1 MSLLLVLA
9 AAATS
14 TSISAQEKR
23 FAECVA
29 LVDQDPVKA
38 AAFADN
44 WRITDHGGVPAR
56 QCQGLAYAAQGRWI
70 PAATAFEQAAR
81 QAETERDARATTLWV
96 QAGNAALAG
105 SDPLRAKAGFDA
117 ALTSGRLKG
126 AEAGEVHLDRAR
138 ALVALRQM
146 PLARSDL
153 DAALKLVPA
162 DPLAWLL
169 SATLARNMG
178 DLKRAETDI
187 AEAASRSPDDA
198 NVALEAGNIAAS
210 SGAEQAAKTAW
221 SAAVK
226 LAPESPAGKAAA
238 KALAQFSP
246 PKSAPA
252 LQ

>member
-1 MSLLLVLA
+1 MSLLLIFAA

-14 TSISAQEKR
+14 VSAQETR
-23 FAECVA
+23 FAECVK
-29 LVDQDPVKA
+29 LVDQDPEKA

-56 QCQGLAYAAQGRWI
+56 QCQGLAYAAQARWI
-70 PAATAFEQAAR
+70 PASTAFEQAAR
-81 QAETERDARATTLWV
+81 QAESERDARATTLWV

-105 SDPLRAKAGFDA
+105 NDPLRAKGGFDA

-169 SATLARNMG
+169 SATLARHMG
-178 DLKRAETDI
+178 DLKRAEIDI

-210 SGAEQAAKTAW
+210 TGSSDAARTAW
-221 SAAVK
+221 GAAVK
-226 LAPESPAGKAAA
+226 LAPTSPAGQAAA
-238 KALAQFSP
+238 QALAQFSP
-246 PKSAPA
+246 PKPAAPR
-252 LQ
+252 